1 MRAVCGIPSSSWAY
15 NRGMSDVVAIIGGG
29 PAGLAAAATLKPLG
43 LTVRVLE
50 KAEGVGARWRNH
62 YDRLHLHTTRTGS
75 ALPGLD
81 IPSAY
86 GRWVKRDDFVT
97 YQEAY
102 AKHHGIELEPG
113 TSVERVERAG
123 AGWRLTTNKGSVDA
137 TYVIVATGYNNL
149 PHLPAWPG
157 RETFTGTLV
166 HSREYRSGAAYK
178 GKKVMVVGTG
188 NTGAEIATDLVEE
201 GAAEVW
207 WSFRTPP
214 VILPRALAGIATQ
227 AFGILLRPLSP
238 KIVDPIMA
246 GVGRLFIG
254 NLQKY
259 GLPRA
264 TRGGYTGVLEDHVL
278 PILDV
283 GLVGAIK
290 RGQVKPVA
298 TISSFE
304 GNAVM
309 LADGQRK
316 EPDAVIACTGYRTA
330 LDGILGHLGVL
341 DKDGIPTVS
350 GTSQHEGAPNMY
362 FLGYTNA
369 LSGNLRE
376 IAAHARQLADAIGRT
391 KQLKTGT

>member
-1 MRAVCGIPSSSWAY
+1 MAAEMAYDRA
-15 NRGMSDVVAIIGGG
+15 MSDVVAIIGGG

-50 KAEGVGARWRNH
+50 QAEAVGARWRNH

-75 ALPGLD
+75 ALPGLE

-97 YQEAY
+97 YQEQY
-102 AKHHGIELEPG
+102 AKHHGIELETG
-113 TSVERVERAG
+113 TSVEHVAREG
-123 AGWRLTTNKGSVDA
+123 QGWRLSTSKGPIDA
-137 TYVIVATGYNNL
+137 THVVVATGYNNL
-149 PHLPAWPG
+149 PHLPLWPG
-157 RETFTGTLV
+157 REGFTGELV

-178 GKKVMVVGTG
+178 GKKVVVVGTG
-188 NTGAEIATDLVEE
+188 NTGAEIATDLVEQ
-201 GAAEVW
+201 GATEVW

-214 VILPRALAGIATQ
+214 TILPRALVGIATQ

-246 GVGRLFIG
+246 GVARLWIG
-254 NLQKY
+254 DLKKY

-290 RGQVKPVA
+290 RGQVKPVT
-298 TISSFE
+298 TIASFE
-304 GNAVM
+304 GNTVV
-309 LADGQRK
+309 LSDGQRLA
-316 EPDAVIACTGYRTA
+316 PDAVIACTGYRTA
-330 LDGILGHLGVL
+330 LDTMLGHLGVL

-350 GTSQHEGAPNMY
+350 GPTAHQAAPNMY

-376 IAAHARQLADAIGRT
+376 ISAHARKVAHAIGGPD
-391 KQLKTGT
+391 KQLRTGT

>member
-1 MRAVCGIPSSSWAY
+1 
-15 NRGMSDVVAIIGGG
+15 MSDVVAIIGGG

-50 KAEGVGARWRNH
+50 QAEGVGARWRNH

-75 ALPGLD
+75 ALPGMAM
-81 IPSAY
+81 PSTY

-97 YQEAY
+97 YQEQY
-102 AKHHGIELEPG
+102 AKHHGIELETG
-113 TSVERVERAG
+113 TTVERVERNG
-123 AGWRLTTNKGSVDA
+123 QGWRLTTSKGTIDA
-137 TYVIVATGYNNL
+137 TYVIVATGYNNI
-149 PHLPAWPG
+149 PYTPEWPG

-166 HSREYRSGAAYK
+166 HAREYRSGAAYK

-188 NTGAEIATDLVEE
+188 NTGAEIATDLVEQ

-214 VILPRALAGIATQ
+214 VILPRALVGIATQ
-227 AFGILLRPLSP
+227 AFGIMLRPLSP

-246 GVGRLFIG
+246 GVGRLWIG
-254 NLQKY
+254 NLKKY
-259 GLPRA
+259 GLPRP

-283 GLVGAIK
+283 GLVRAIK

-298 TISSFE
+298 TIGRFD
-304 GNAVM
+304 GNSVV
-309 LADGQRK
+309 LSDGQRL
-316 EPDAVIACTGYRTA
+316 EPDVVIACTGYRTA
-330 LDGILGHLGVL
+330 LDGIVGHLGVL
-341 DKDGIPTVS
+341 DKEGIPTVS
-350 GTSQHEGAPNMY
+350 GTTQHEGAPNMY

-376 IAAHARQLADAIGRT
+376 IAAHARRVADVIGRT
-391 KQLKTGT
+391 HKQLKTGT